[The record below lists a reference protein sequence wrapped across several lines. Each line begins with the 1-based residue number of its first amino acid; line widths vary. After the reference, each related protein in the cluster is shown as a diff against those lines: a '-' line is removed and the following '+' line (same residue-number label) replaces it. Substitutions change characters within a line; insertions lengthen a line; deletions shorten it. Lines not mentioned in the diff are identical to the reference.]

1 MKNSKK
7 IIVFTLFFLI
17 LLFSFYFFIWQGIYT
32 PVSLGSKREVAFEI
46 KKGEGGN
53 EISFNLKKE
62 NLIRS
67 GISFRLYILF
77 KGYSRRLQA
86 GQYLLSSSMPVPE
99 IVQKFV
105 SGETIKEKIT
115 IIEGWNGKEIAAY
128 FEEKGIS
135 NAEEFL
141 NFINSPQPFF
151 QEFEFLKDKP
161 KSSGLEGY
169 LFPDTYEVKKGE
181 SLEEIIKK
189 MLKNFDRKLTSD
201 LREKI
206 SQQGKTIFEVVTM
219 ASMIEKELLNTEEC
233 KNCKELVSGILEKRL
248 EQGIPL
254 QVDATIS
261 YITGKKTT
269 QISIEDTKIDSP
281 YNTYKYRDLPIG
293 PISNPGLESI
303 LAAIYPQESEYRY
316 YLSTPD
322 GKTIFSKTLKE
333 HNIAKAKYLR

>member
-1 MKNSKK
+1 MKNFKK
-7 IIVFTLFFLI
+7 IIVFFILFLI
-17 LLFSFYFFIWQGIYT
+17 LFFSFYFFIWQGIYT
-32 PVSLGSKREVAFEI
+32 PVSPGSKREVFFEI

-67 GISFRLYILF
+67 RISFRLYILF

-141 NFINSPQPFF
+141 NFIDSPQPFF

-161 KSSGLEGY
+161 KNLGLEGY

-201 LREKI
+201 LKEKI
-206 SQQGKTIFEVVTM
+206 SRQGKTIFEVVTM
-219 ASMIEKELLNTEEC
+219 ASMIEKEVLNTEEY
-233 KNCKELVSGILEKRL
+233 KNCKELVSGILWKRL

-281 YNTYKYRDLPIG
+281 YNTYKYRGLPIG
-293 PISNPGLESI
+293 PISNPSLESI
-303 LAAIYPQESEYRY
+303 LATIYPKESEYRY